1 MTTST
6 ARAGAAIALS
16 LLCLPALSGCAAV
29 DDMLH
34 KQETATFADK
44 AAFDA
49 GTKTSAD
56 WLPAD
61 STDITERR
69 TSDDSGVAV
78 ILLTSKSKLP
88 DTCKDAERRSAPT
101 LNIDGAP
108 DIYDPKNTAAHVC
121 GDWTVMKASDGWYGW
136 TPNAED
142 KAG

>member
-1 MTTST
+1 MTTSK

-16 LLCLPALSGCAAV
+16 ALFLTALSGCAAV

-49 GTKTSAD
+49 GAKTAAD

-61 STDITERR
+61 ATNITERR
-69 TSDDSGVAV
+69 STENAGIAV
-78 ILLTSKSKLP
+78 ILLTSKSELP

-101 LNIDGAP
+101 LNLDGAP

-121 GDWTVMKASDGWYGW
+121 GDWTVMKSDGGWYGW
-136 TPNAED
+136 TPNVED
-142 KAG
+142 QAG